1 MDTADVSLMTQK
13 EMLIQLYQW
22 KKESIEN
29 DARFK
34 VQMEELVKRFD
45 KQEKAFE
52 KISGELADRKSFFVM
67 LENMNAKLSGWD
79 KKIEEIIE
87 WKHEQEKL
95 NLLDERNTE
104 SVAGKIDRLVEWK
117 EKTNTRIGELENKNA
132 KAAFSLLKKIGWV
145 ALSVIVTAIVA
156 YLIGKFKG

>member
-1 MDTADVSLMTQK
+1 MDTADVSVMTQK
-13 EMLIQLYQW
+13 EMLVQLYQW

-67 LENMNAKLSGWD
+67 LENMNAKLSVWD
-79 KKIEEIIE
+79 NRIEEIIK

-95 NLLDERNTE
+95 NLLEERNNE
-104 SVAGKIDRLVEWK
+104 NVSGKISLLLDWK
-117 EKTNTRIGELENKNA
+117 EKTTVRIDALENKNA

-145 ALSVIVTAIVA
+145 ALSVIVTAVVA

>member
-1 MDTADVSLMTQK
+1 MDTADVSVMTQK
-13 EMLIQLYQW
+13 EMLVQLYQW

-67 LENMNAKLSGWD
+67 LENMNAKLSVWD
-79 KKIEEIIE
+79 NRIEEIIK

-95 NLLDERNTE
+95 NLLEERNNE
-104 SVAGKIDRLVEWK
+104 NVSSKISLLLDWK
-117 EKTNTRIGELENKNA
+117 EKTTVQIDALENKNA

-145 ALSVIVTAIVA
+145 ALSVIVTAVVA
-156 YLIGKFKG
+156 YLIGKFKR

>member
-1 MDTADVSLMTQK
+1 MDTADVSVMTQK
-13 EMLIQLYQW
+13 EMLVQLYQW

-67 LENMNAKLSGWD
+67 LENMNAKLSVWD
-79 KKIEEIIE
+79 NRIEEIIK

-95 NLLDERNTE
+95 NLLEERNNE
-104 SVAGKIDRLVEWK
+104 NVSGKINLLLAWK
-117 EKTNTRIGELENKNA
+117 EKTTVRIDALENKNA

-145 ALSVIVTAIVA
+145 ALSVIVTAVVA
-156 YLIGKFKG
+156 YLIGKFKR

>member
-1 MDTADVSLMTQK
+1 MDTADVSVMTQK
-13 EMLIQLYQW
+13 EMLVQLYQW

-67 LENMNAKLSGWD
+67 LENMNAKLSVWD
-79 KKIEEIIE
+79 NRIEEIIK

-95 NLLDERNTE
+95 NLLEERNNE
-104 SVAGKIDRLVEWK
+104 NVSSKISLLLDWK
-117 EKTNTRIGELENKNA
+117 EKTTVRIDALENKNA

-145 ALSVIVTAIVA
+145 ALSVIVTAVVA
-156 YLIGKFKG
+156 YLIGKFKR

>member
-1 MDTADVSLMTQK
+1 MTQK
-13 EMLIQLYQW
+13 EMLVQLYQW

-67 LENMNAKLSGWD
+67 MENMNAKLSVWD
-79 KKIEEIIE
+79 NRIEEIIK

-95 NLLDERNTE
+95 NLLEERNNE
-104 SVAGKIDRLVEWK
+104 NVSGKINLLLDWK
-117 EKTNTRIGELENKNA
+117 EKTTVRIDALENKNA

-145 ALSVIVTAIVA
+145 ALSVIVTAVVA
-156 YLIGKFKG
+156 YLIGKFKR

>member
-1 MDTADVSLMTQK
+1 MDTADVSVMTQK
-13 EMLIQLYQW
+13 EMLVQLYQW

-67 LENMNAKLSGWD
+67 MENMNAKLSVWD
-79 KKIEEIIE
+79 NRIEEIIK

-95 NLLDERNTE
+95 NLLEERNNE
-104 SVAGKIDRLVEWK
+104 NVSGKINLLLDWK
-117 EKTNTRIGELENKNA
+117 EKTTVRIDALENKNA

-145 ALSVIVTAIVA
+145 ALSVIVTAVVA
-156 YLIGKFKG
+156 YLIGKFKR

>member
-1 MDTADVSLMTQK
+1 MDTADVSVMTQK
-13 EMLIQLYQW
+13 EMLVQLYQW

-67 LENMNAKLSGWD
+67 LENMNAKLSIWD
-79 KKIEEIIE
+79 NRIEEIIK

-95 NLLDERNTE
+95 NLLEERNNE
-104 SVAGKIDRLVEWK
+104 NVSGKISLLLDWK
-117 EKTNTRIGELENKNA
+117 EKTTVRIDALENKNA
-132 KAAFSLLKKIGWV
+132 KAAFSLLKKSAG
-145 ALSVIVTAIVA
+145 
-156 YLIGKFKG
+156 